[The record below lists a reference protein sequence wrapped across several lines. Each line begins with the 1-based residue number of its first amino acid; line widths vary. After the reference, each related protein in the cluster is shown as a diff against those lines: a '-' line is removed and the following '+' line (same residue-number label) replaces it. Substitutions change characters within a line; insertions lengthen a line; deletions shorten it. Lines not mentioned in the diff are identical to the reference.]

1 MAVVLLFWSN
11 VELNRCCIASFSPNF
26 HDSLRWFLTKT
37 PIEKNTTMSFLR
49 TFSGK
54 KTPGTSFASRRPIW
68 GDSEVCFDSRLGRIS
83 WDVCRQMSKSR
94 RESFSCEENA
104 GSKKKD
110 SIAMGIY
117 SREKKTLMK
126 LLGHLS
132 KHDPRLYALEMGNS
146 ENMDQFFYP
155 SLGAECF
162 SRFLRE
168 KKQLK
173 VWGAENLLVFIRGKL
188 FHLNE
193 SIQRS
198 LLNPMFSMF

>member
-37 PIEKNTTMSFLR
+37 PKEKNTTMSFLR

-117 SREKKTLMK
+117 NREKRLWWNFLDIWVNMTPAYMPWKWGILKTWINFFILPWEQNVFHDFCGRK
-126 LLGHLS
+126 NNS
-132 KHDPRLYALEMGNS
+132 KFEVQKTFLFLYG
-146 ENMDQFFYP
+146 EN
-155 SLGAECF
+155 CF
-162 SRFLRE
+162 IST
-168 KKQLK
+168 
-173 VWGAENLLVFIRGKL
+173 NLYKD
-188 FHLNE
+188 
-193 SIQRS
+193 RS
-198 LLNPMFSMF
+198 